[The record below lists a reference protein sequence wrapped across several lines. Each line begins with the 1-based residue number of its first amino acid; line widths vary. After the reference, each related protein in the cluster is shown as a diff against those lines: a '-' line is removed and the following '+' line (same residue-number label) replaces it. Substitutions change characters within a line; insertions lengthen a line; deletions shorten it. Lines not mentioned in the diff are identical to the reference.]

1 MIKSE
6 CIVIAFSVDR
16 KRLQRSVDPRLRNTA
31 ITGAINGFL
40 VATIVAVRERPL
52 FQVDTTVL
60 LQCKQARE
68 RKIENAD
75 T

>member
-1 MIKSE
+1 MIKE

-52 FQVDTTVL
+52 FQVDTTTPSV
-60 LQCKQARE
+60 QARE